1 MPIDTSGLTDDMHI
15 TNELLHKY
23 NLNTLI
29 NKVNEKK
36 RPRPAAASLSSPSSE
51 KQTRS
56 RTHYNFKQ
64 IAVLEEI
71 FAKHLFCPQAER
83 KKVAKVLGL
92 TELNVKHWFKNR
104 RAKFRRTVGWEQRC
118 HSMNDEESAPDYIDH
133 VLRNHYPEH
142 FHPSQVSRRRHLLR
156 LLSKTQT
163 LGVRCRRR
171 RRRTVSIERP
181 FVAHQSSKENKW
193 SPAGRITRPASFPVT
208 VTHHPPCLSIT
219 MFIMPK
225 FKLINMF
232 EIAYKHID
240 LNAVGLI
247 CFILNWT
254 RKYMWRY
261 SFFVF
266 LSFAKITSLLD
277 LVLRFVIDIV
287 QVKKMPT
294 RNDNW
299 WWWRI
304 CFEWLIDRDEEWK
317 LVETPSQTT
326 IVVFI
331 TWVRRSRLI

>member
-1 MPIDTSGLTDDMHI
+1 MHI

-142 FHPSQVSRRRHLLR
+142 FHPSQASVVAAAAVVQSRLNG
-156 LLSKTQT
+156 LS
-163 LGVRCRRR
+163 
-171 RRRTVSIERP
+171 S
-181 FVAHQSSKENKW
+181 
-193 SPAGRITRPASFPVT
+193 
-208 VTHHPPCLSIT
+208 
-219 MFIMPK
+219 
-225 FKLINMF
+225 LIN
-232 EIAYKHID
+232 
-240 LNAVGLI
+240 
-247 CFILNWT
+247 
-254 RKYMWRY
+254 
-261 SFFVF
+261 
-266 LSFAKITSLLD
+266 
-277 LVLRFVIDIV
+277 
-287 QVKKMPT
+287 QVKKT
-294 RNDNW
+294 N
-299 WWWRI
+299 
-304 CFEWLIDRDEEWK
+304 EALRDGS
-317 LVETPSQTT
+317 LGQLHFQSP
-326 IVVFI
+326 
-331 TWVRRSRLI
+331 